1 LHLRA
6 HAGRFP
12 LTIGRADARPPERTD
27 MNQRRDSQTDAGSPR
42 GAEIPRGT
50 DEQAT
55 DTTAADSPQA
65 DGGSPVSGGEQS
77 DAGTDRQDG
86 EQREKYLRLAAEY
99 DNFRKRAS
107 RERQEAGQRA
117 QADLVKQLID
127 ALDDLARFAH
137 VDPATVDASTV
148 VQGADMVEK
157 KLHKALLAAGLQ
169 IINPVDQPFDPSQ
182 HEAVMTEPALSPED
196 DHMVGRV
203 FQPGYLFGSQ
213 LLRPARVV
221 VKQWN
226 G

>member
-1 LHLRA
+1 MTTS
-6 HAGRFP
+6 G
-12 LTIGRADARPPERTD
+12 ADAPPEHTD
-27 MNQRRDSQTDAGSPR
+27 MNKRRNSQTDAGAPE
-42 GAEIPRGT
+42 GAEIPRGS
-50 DEQAT
+50 DEQ
-55 DTTAADSPQA
+55 TAAANSTDPSQGTDFEVAEPVSSEQA
-65 DGGSPVSGGEQS
+65 DGGSDLQL
-77 DAGTDRQDG
+77 T
-86 EQREKYLRLAAEY
+86 EQRDKYLRLAAEY
-99 DNFRKRAS
+99 DNFRKRAVK
-107 RERQEAGQRA
+107 ERQETGQRA

-137 VDPATVDASTV
+137 VDPSTVDAATV

-157 KLHKALLAAGLQ
+157 KLLKALQAAGLE
-169 IINPVDQPFDPSQ
+169 IIHPLDQPFDPSQ

-203 FQPGYLFGSQ
+203 FQSGYRFGPQ